1 MPHGHRKASGPPSGA
16 AGTPRLSPDRAFVLQ
31 LEARAAQASP
41 RLLRGRVE
49 HLVSGEA
56 LRFGSLTELVGFL
69 NRFR

>member
-1 MPHGHRKASGPPSGA
+1 VPQGRRKASGPPSAA

-31 LEARAAQASP
+31 LEAGAAHP
-41 RLLRGRVE
+41 TRRLLRGRVE

-56 LRFGSLTELVGFL
+56 LRFASLTELVGFL